1 MGIGEK
7 PLCADEFAAWGGRPL
22 AGGGRLLG
30 AAGGVR
36 RTKRDFG
43 DLGDFA
49 TRTGVLRIGFGLCDA
64 IKDAVDEV
72 GTLRRGF
79 AGLER
84 LGGFW

>member
-1 MGIGEK
+1 MSSRHGAVV
-7 PLCADEFAAWGGRPL
+7 LWQ
-22 AGGGRLLG
+22 G
-30 AAGGVR
+30 AAAFWVPRGVR

-49 TRTGVLRIGFGLCDA
+49 TRTGVLRIGFGLCDT